1 MYEPRYIR
9 PLDPAATKFRP
20 PISDFSERYVE
31 PSVDAHGNPREV
43 IWGII
48 AALIVGPIAYIAFC
62 AVLALGD
69 IF

>member
-1 MYEPRYIR
+1 MYEPKRNT
-9 PLDPAATKFRP
+9 DFVP
-20 PISDFSERYVE
+20 PINDFSARYDE
-31 PSVDAHGNPREV
+31 PTVDAHSNPREV

-48 AALIVGPIAYIAFC
+48 ASMVAVPVLYIAFC

>member
-1 MYEPRYIR
+1 MYEPDGNG
-9 PLDPAATKFRP
+9 PSKFVP
-20 PISDFSERYVE
+20 PISDFSERYDE
-31 PSVDAHGNPREV
+31 PTVDAHSNPREV

-69 IF
+69 VF

>member
-1 MYEPRYIR
+1 MYEPKGDG
-9 PLDPAATKFRP
+9 PTKFIP
-20 PISDFSERYVE
+20 PISDFSERYDE
-31 PSVDAHGNPREV
+31 ASVDAHSNPREV

-48 AALIVGPIAYIAFC
+48 AALIVAPLMYIAFC